1 MAIQFTVLSI
11 DDDEVQAPKRSVFD
25 KHEISIG
32 RSRLNDLV
40 LDHPGVSNTHARV
53 RVDLS
58 DGAQRFFISDLDS
71 TNGTMV
77 GNKRLDPRTEVQIPE
92 RDRIMIAGYI
102 LKVEN
107 VPDDLIPKES
117 FGKVTN
123 GHSKRSP
130 TVHVAFDG
138 SDTKSFVRP
147 EAPESTEMPIAEP
160 PAPGLEE
167 PAEIET
173 VTEEKVP
180 EPETEYATPSF
191 TALASLVLEDSD
203 IELDFVATA
212 LLRLSG
218 VITHKGK
225 PLPGVVVTDAALGER
240 VTDEAGCFEFGDII
254 EGTNYELTFK
264 KEGYLIS
271 PYSLSGTLLDED
283 VTLSAEAKRL
293 FAISGKITHKGKPLS
308 GVTVNGGK
316 LGTIITDDTG
326 SYRFENVP
334 EGEEYTL
341 KASKDGFT
349 FGTVRKVA

>member
-11 DDDEVQAPKRSVFD
+11 DDDQVKPPSRSVFD
-25 KHEISIG
+25 KTEISIG

-53 RVDLS
+53 RVEHS
-58 DGAQRFFISDLDS
+58 DGSQRFYISDLDS

-77 GNKRLDPRTEVQIPE
+77 GNKRLDPRSEVLIPE

-107 VPDDLIPKES
+107 IADDLLPKES

-147 EAPESTEMPIAEP
+147 EEPESIEMPIEEQSETPVLSGFEQHTDEA
-160 PAPGLEE
+160 LEE
-167 PAEIET
+167 S
-173 VTEEKVP
+173 V
-180 EPETEYATPSF
+180 TPSF
-191 TALASLVLEDSD
+191 AALASLVIDDSD

-212 LLRLSG
+212 LLKLSG
-218 VITHKGK
+218 VVTHRGK
-225 PLPGVVVTDAALGER
+225 PLSGVKVSEPQLGER
-240 VTDEAGCFEFGDII
+240 VTDENGRFEYGDII
-254 EGTNYELTFK
+254 EGTGYELSLD
-264 KEGYLIS
+264 KEGFKLIPPS
-271 PYSLSGTLLDED
+271 FSGTLIDED
-283 VTLSAEAKRL
+283 VSCETEARRL
-293 FAISGKITHKGKPLS
+293 FAISGKITHKGQPLA
-308 GVTVNGGK
+308 GVTVDGGK
-316 LGTIITDDTG
+316 LGVIVTDETG
-326 SYRFENVP
+326 AYRFENVP